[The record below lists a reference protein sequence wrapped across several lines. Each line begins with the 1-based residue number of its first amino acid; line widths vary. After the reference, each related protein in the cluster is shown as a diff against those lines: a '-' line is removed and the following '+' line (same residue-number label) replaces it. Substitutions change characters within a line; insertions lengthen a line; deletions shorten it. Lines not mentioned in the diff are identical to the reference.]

1 MTIPQTPMMPTISGF
16 ELHKLTLP
24 LGRTIGD
31 NNCSYQVIN
40 LVALSL
46 QGSDGHVA
54 WGYSESVW
62 QGRFKHDAWY
72 VRPLPE
78 AEAIAAEFERTW
90 WPRLQGRSVF
100 DTEADRLS
108 YASGHPYLDAAVRL
122 ALWDL
127 MAQERGVPLYRL
139 LNPEAVRR
147 DARAYGSILDFP
159 LSDAEVLDLTQRFIL
174 DGFQTIKVKIGA
186 DDVERDLRRL
196 KLIRAYVGEDVRLTA
211 DANEAWDWQTALERI
226 ETYLA
231 HGIALEYV
239 EDPLRRDDVQGFAEL
254 TRRSPLPIIGHDYVD
269 NIADL
274 TRLVEYGGLQGIRTG
289 KDIDHAMRC
298 IALAESAGIGVYLG
312 NSMFEV
318 NAHLALAFD
327 SVDRTEYSGLAT
339 NEVISDPVVFR
350 GGRLLAPDRP
360 GHGLWPQP
368 DKLIEFASEGMD
380 VTTQR

>member
-1 MTIPQTPMMPTISGF
+1 MPTISGF

-46 QGSDGHVA
+46 KGSDGHVA

-62 QGRFKHDAWY
+62 QGRFKHEAWY

-78 AEAIAAEFERTW
+78 AEAIAAEFERSW
-90 WPRLQGRSVF
+90 WPRLKGRSVF
-100 DTEADRLS
+100 DTEEDRLG
-108 YASGHPYLDAAVRL
+108 YTSGHNYLDAAVRL

-127 MAQERGVPLYRL
+127 MAQEREVPLYRL
-139 LNPEAVRR
+139 LNPQTTRR

-159 LSDAEVLDLTQRFIL
+159 LSDGEVLDLTQRFIL

-196 KLIRAYVGEDVRLTA
+196 RLIRSYVGEDVSLTA

-226 ETYLA
+226 ECYLA
-231 HGIALEYV
+231 NGIDLEYV

-254 TRRSPLPIIGHDYVD
+254 TKRSPIPIIGHDYIDNVD
-269 NIADL
+269 DL
-274 TRLVEYGGLQGIRTG
+274 RRLVEYGGLQGIRTG

-298 IALAESAGIGVYLG
+298 ISLASSASIPVYLG

-327 SVDRTEYSGLAT
+327 NVDRTEFSGLAT
-339 NEVISDPVVFR
+339 NEMITDPIVFR
-350 GGRLLAPDRP
+350 GGRLQAPTSS
-360 GHGLWPQP
+360 GHGLWPIP
-368 DKLIEFASEGMD
+368 DKLLEYASDGLD
-380 VTTQR
+380 LKPVR